1 MSKTKIQIKTLL
13 GKLLFEHECESL
25 RECVVQ
31 AVAKKKDLTG
41 AYLTGAYLTGA
52 DLRGAYLTGAYL
64 RGADLT
70 GADLTG
76 AYLRGEKIYL
86 PPITVSGLPFWD
98 VMIFGTHI
106 KIGCETHSIAD
117 WEKFKTSRISLMD
130 SNAANWWKIH
140 KALIIPMAEH
150 HQKLHLAAKKKA
162 EKDEAKTVEA
172 T

>member
-31 AVAKKKDLTG
+31 AVAKKK
-41 AYLTGAYLTGA
+41 
-52 DLRGAYLTGAYL
+52 
-64 RGADLT
+64 
-70 GADLTG
+70 DLTG